1 MAETPANPLFT
12 EFCVMHMPVTRD
24 LSLLFQEVFDMIRF
38 RLALGGALLCLLA
51 LGTRGAHADDAA
63 KPAEPAKPT
72 APSLTDVLTGS
83 GVDIHGYL
91 DTAYSYLSGTGIFT
105 SGVADRVFDTEP
117 NSFNLHQAALII
129 DYQPKEGFGGLVN
142 LTAGRDA
149 RVIAAVGETTSNFD
163 VTQAFVQYAHG
174 PLTIIGGKFVTL
186 AGAEVINSTLDV
198 NYSRSILFGVASSFS
213 HTGARLTYAASD
225 QLSLIV
231 GVNNGWDQLQDANKQ
246 KTAELGVSFTP
257 NKVFSL
263 AVQGY
268 SGVEQLSGGTFI
280 GAGTHGVRSL
290 VDAVGTY
297 NATNQLTF
305 ILNVDW
311 GRQENFTSLVDGT
324 SIKAKWDGAA
334 GYFNYQVNDLWR
346 LSVRAEYFDDQDGYR
361 TGVIQKWKEATLT
374 LAYLPTKFIEL
385 RAEVRGDKSDSSVF
399 VKDATFLTG
408 APGAGMTDNQFS
420 TGLEA
425 VYRF

>member
-1 MAETPANPLFT
+1 MAEPPANPLFT

-24 LSLLFQEVFDMIRF
+24 LSLRFQEVFDMNRF

-142 LTAGRDA
+142 LTAGRAA
-149 RVIAAVGETTSNFD
+149 RVIAPVGETTSNFD

-186 AGAEVINSTLDV
+186 AGAEGINS
-198 NYSRSILFGVASSFS
+198 
-213 HTGARLTYAASD
+213 
-225 QLSLIV
+225 
-231 GVNNGWDQLQDANKQ
+231 
-246 KTAELGVSFTP
+246 P
-257 NKVFSL
+257 
-263 AVQGY
+263 
-268 SGVEQLSGGTFI
+268 
-280 GAGTHGVRSL
+280 
-290 VDAVGTY
+290 
-297 NATNQLTF
+297 
-305 ILNVDW
+305 
-311 GRQENFTSLVDGT
+311 
-324 SIKAKWDGAA
+324 
-334 GYFNYQVNDLWR
+334 
-346 LSVRAEYFDDQDGYR
+346 
-361 TGVIQKWKEATLT
+361 
-374 LAYLPTKFIEL
+374 
-385 RAEVRGDKSDSSVF
+385 
-399 VKDATFLTG
+399 
-408 APGAGMTDNQFS
+408 
-420 TGLEA
+420 
-425 VYRF
+425 

>member
-1 MAETPANPLFT
+1 
-12 EFCVMHMPVTRD
+12 MHMPVTRD
-24 LSLLFQEVFDMIRF
+24 LSLHFEEVFDISRF
-38 RLALGGALLCLLA
+38 RLALAGALLCLLA

-72 APSLTDVLTGS
+72 APSLTDVLTAS
-83 GVDIHGYL
+83 GIDLHGYV
-91 DTAYSYLSGTGIFT
+91 DAAYSYLSGTGTFT

-129 DYQPKEGFGGLVN
+129 DYQPKEGFGGFVD

-149 RVIAAVGETTSNFD
+149 RVIAAAGEATSNFD
-163 VTQAFVQYAHG
+163 VTQAFVQYARG

-186 AGAEVINSTLDV
+186 AGTEVINSTLDV
-198 NYSRSILFGVASSFS
+198 NYSRSILFGYAIPFS
-213 HTGARLTYAASD
+213 HTGARLTYAATD
-225 QLSLIV
+225 QVTVIV
-231 GVNNGWDQLQDANKQ
+231 GVDNGWDQLQDANKQ

-297 NATNQLTF
+297 NATSQLTF

-311 GRQENFTSLVDGT
+311 GQQENFTSLVDGT

-334 GYFNYQVNDLWR
+334 GYVNYQVNDQWR

>member
-1 MAETPANPLFT
+1 
-12 EFCVMHMPVTRD
+12 MHVPVTRA
-24 LSLLFQEVFDMIRF
+24 LSLRLQEVFDTNRL

-51 LGTRGAHADDAA
+51 LGTRGARADEA

-72 APSLTDVLTGS
+72 APSLSDVLAAS
-83 GVDIHGYL
+83 GIDVHGYV
-91 DTAYSYLSGTGIFT
+91 DTAYSYLSGMGVFT

-117 NSFNLHQAALII
+117 NAFNLHQAALTI

-149 RVIAAVGETTSNFD
+149 RVIASLGESTSNFD
-163 VTQAFVQYAHG
+163 VTQAFAQYAHG
-174 PLTIIGGKFVTL
+174 PVTIIAGKFVTL
-186 AGAEVINSTLDV
+186 AGAELINSTQDT
-198 NYSRSILFGVASSFS
+198 NYSRSILFGYAIPFT

-225 QLSLIV
+225 QVSVIV

-246 KTAELGVSFTP
+246 KTGELGVSFTP

-268 SGVEQLSGGTFI
+268 SGVEQLSTGAFI

-290 VDAVGTY
+290 IDAVGTY
-297 NATNQLTF
+297 NATSQLTF

-311 GRQENFTSLVDGT
+311 GRQENVTSLVNGAST
-324 SIKAKWDGAA
+324 TAKWDGAA
-334 GYFNYQVNDLWR
+334 AYANYQPNDQWR
-346 LSVRAEYFDDQDGYR
+346 LSVRAEYFDDKDGYR

-374 LAYLPTKFIEL
+374 LAYLPTKFIEI
-385 RAEVRGDKSDSSVF
+385 RGEVRGDKSDSNAF
-399 VKDATFLTG
+399 VKDASFFSGT
-408 APGAGMTDNQFS
+408 PIAGITDNQAS
-420 TGLEA
+420 VGLEA
-425 VYRF
+425 ICKF